1 MARRSSLRTRLL
13 RWALVYLVVVTGAV
27 LIGGDIVNE
36 HAERQVW
43 RSLMRSDLQHFV
55 ERRQADPGYN
65 WIDDP
70 AERMYFL
77 QVEKG
82 LPADLVALKPGLHDS
97 FPINGVKHVVL
108 VEDTRFGRLALAL
121 DLTQFEGVEGWVTAS
136 TIGTAAV
143 AITVFG
149 LLMAWGLGRAVRP
162 LSTMADEISGL
173 RPDMGD
179 ARIAVADDASEE
191 LRVIGL
197 AFNGYLERNA
207 RFVERE
213 RAFIDSASHEL
224 RTPVA
229 VIAGANELALEHPDL
244 PAAARQPLLRV
255 RRTARNVEQLI
266 SLLLVLAKDP
276 SRLARSADV
285 VALHDLLPEVVSDHR
300 HLTEGRDLDVVL
312 APLPECV
319 IRAPLA
325 IVQAAIGNLVR
336 NAVENS
342 DRGRIEVGLEPD
354 ATVVIR
360 DPGHGMSP
368 EEISA
373 VYGRMARGGGRDGGG
388 IGLDLIARL
397 CEHLGWQLRI
407 ESDPGRG
414 TVARLRFASS
424 IASA

>member
-1 MARRSSLRTRLL
+1 MARRSSLRARLL
-13 RWALVYLVVVTGAV
+13 RWALVYLVVVTAAV
-27 LIGGDIVNE
+27 VIGGEIVNE

-55 ERRQADPGYN
+55 ERRRADPGYN

-70 AERMYFL
+70 AEHMYFL
-77 QVEKG
+77 QRDANVP
-82 LPADLVALKPGLHDS
+82 PALARLKPGLHDD
-97 FPINGVKHVVL
+97 FLIGGIKHVVL
-108 VEDTRFGRLALAL
+108 VEDTQFGRLALAL
-121 DLTQFEGVEGWVTAS
+121 DLTRFEGVEGWVTFS
-136 TIGTAAV
+136 TVMTAAV
-143 AITVFG
+143 AIIIFG
-149 LLMAWGLGRAVRP
+149 LLMALGLGRAVQP
-162 LSTMADEISGL
+162 LSAMARQIAGL
-173 RPDMGD
+173 RPDATQ
-179 ARIAVADDASEE
+179 ARIDVPADASEE
-191 LRVIGL
+191 LRVIGE

-229 VIAGANELALEHPDL
+229 VIAGANDLALEHPEL
-244 PAAARQPLLRV
+244 PPAVRAPLLRV
-255 RRTARNVEQLI
+255 RRTARKVEQLI

-276 SRLARSADV
+276 SRLTRNADL
-285 VALHDLLPEVVSDHR
+285 VALQDLIPEVVADHQ
-300 HLTEGRDLDVVL
+300 HLTEGRDLELVV
-312 APLPECV
+312 APMTECV
-319 IRAPLA
+319 IHAPLA
-325 IVQAAIGNLVR
+325 IVQAAIGNLLR

-342 DRGRIEVGLEPD
+342 DRGRIEVGLEPG

-373 VYGRMARGGGRDGGG
+373 VYSRMARGGGRDGGG

-407 ESDPGRG
+407 ESDLGRG
-414 TVARLRFASS
+414 TVARLRFCAED
-424 IASA
+424 

>member
-1 MARRSSLRTRLL
+1 
-13 RWALVYLVVVTGAV
+13 VV
-27 LIGGDIVNE
+27 IGGEIVNE

-55 ERRQADPGYN
+55 ERRRADPGYN

-70 AERMYFL
+70 AEHMYFL
-77 QVEKG
+77 QRDANVP
-82 LPADLVALKPGLHDS
+82 PALARLKPGLHDD
-97 FPINGVKHVVL
+97 FLIGGIKHVVL
-108 VEDTRFGRLALAL
+108 VEDTQFGRLALAL
-121 DLTQFEGVEGWVTAS
+121 DLTRFEGVEGWVTFS
-136 TIGTAAV
+136 TVMTAAV
-143 AITVFG
+143 AIIIFG
-149 LLMAWGLGRAVRP
+149 LLMALGLGRAVQP
-162 LSTMADEISGL
+162 LSAMARQIAGL
-173 RPDMGD
+173 RPDATQ
-179 ARIAVADDASEE
+179 ARIDVPADASEE
-191 LRVIGL
+191 LRVIGE

-229 VIAGANELALEHPDL
+229 VIAGANDLALEHPEL
-244 PAAARQPLLRV
+244 PPAV
-255 RRTARNVEQLI
+255 REQLI

-276 SRLARSADV
+276 SRLTRNADL
-285 VALHDLLPEVVSDHR
+285 VALQDLIPEVVADHQ
-300 HLTEGRDLDVVL
+300 HLTEGRDLELVV
-312 APLPECV
+312 APMTECV
-319 IRAPLA
+319 IHAPLA
-325 IVQAAIGNLVR
+325 IVQAAIGNLLR

-342 DRGRIEVGLEPD
+342 DRGRIEVGLEPG

-373 VYGRMARGGGRDGGG
+373 VYSRMARGGGRDGGG

-407 ESDPGRG
+407 ESDLGRG
-414 TVARLRFASS
+414 TVARLRFCAED
-424 IASA
+424 

>member
-1 MARRSSLRTRLL
+1 MARRPSLRARLL
-13 RWALVYLVVVTGAV
+13 RWALVYLVVVTAAV
-27 LIGGDIVNE
+27 VIGGEVVNE

-55 ERRQADPGYN
+55 ERRRADPGYN

-70 AERMYFL
+70 AEHMYFL
-77 QVEKG
+77 QHDAN
-82 LPADLVALKPGLHDS
+82 LPKKLARLKPGLHDD
-97 FPINGVKHVVL
+97 FFINGVKHVVL
-108 VEDTRFGRLALAL
+108 VEDTEFGRLALAL
-121 DLTQFEGVEGWVTAS
+121 DLTRFEGVEGWVTFS
-136 TIGTAAV
+136 TVVTAAV
-143 AITVFG
+143 AIIIFG
-149 LLMAWGLGRAVRP
+149 LLMALGLGRAVQP
-162 LSTMADEISGL
+162 LSALARQIAGL
-173 RPDMGD
+173 RPDATQ
-179 ARIAVADDASEE
+179 ARIDVPADASEE
-191 LRVIGL
+191 LRVIGE

-229 VIAGANELALEHPDL
+229 VIAGANDLALEHPEL
-244 PAAARQPLLRV
+244 PPAVRAPLLRV
-255 RRTARNVEQLI
+255 RRTARKVEQLI

-276 SRLARSADV
+276 SRLTRNADL
-285 VALHDLLPEVVSDHR
+285 VALQDLIPEVVADHQ
-300 HLTEGRDLDVVL
+300 HLTEGRDLELVI
-312 APLPECV
+312 APMAECV
-319 IRAPLA
+319 IHAPLT
-325 IVQAAIGNLVR
+325 IVQAAIGNLLR

-342 DRGRIEVGLEPD
+342 DRGRIEVGLEPG

-373 VYGRMARGGGRDGGG
+373 VYSRMARGGGRDGGG

-407 ESDPGRG
+407 DSDPGRG
-414 TVARLRFASS
+414 TVARLRFCA
-424 IASA
+424 AE